1 MLKEIKTMR
10 RLCISYGVRRKAS
23 AAMSEKCSIPSQ
35 KRGGGIPG
43 GMLAKDWRGTQVRAL
58 ARTTVSPV

>member
-23 AAMSEKCSIPSQ
+23 AAMCEKCSLPSQ
-35 KRGGGIPG
+35 KRGGGIPE
-43 GMLAKDWRGTQVRAL
+43 GMIAKDWRGTQ
-58 ARTTVSPV
+58 S